1 MNQIDQAGAL
11 RLRVGI
17 EGFKKNVLKLTIIAT
32 QCFKALWIKNA
43 FMSLVLVEVNHLHF

>member
-17 EGFKKNVLKLTIIAT
+17 EGFKKRALKLTIIAT
-32 QCFKALWIKNA
+32 QCFKAPWIKNA
-43 FMSLVLVEVNHLHF
+43 LMSLVTVEVKHLHF